1 MPFDSAKQRAFL
13 FANKPDAA
21 RKIAEHKNKGGMIK
35 GLAEKS
41 IPPLYR
47 AGGGWVDY
55 LFGSPSGKTIDKT
68 PGDNDGKIGWMDHL
82 FGYGRKATGAEADA
96 LNKKWGIGKHKP
108 KVDEKAVSDQYTE
121 RFLKEKY
128 QQGIPDYKDPYEGYR
143 FNADGTVVS
152 PDGMTYSHD
161 EWQKYKAANPPQYKK
176 GGGLLKLGDEQAD
189 LAKANLDRIRKS
201 GGPKTIEMQRREWLD
216 ANRHKRGAQMPA
228 HLRDKPSLDDL
239 KEPLDVATD
248 FIPVV
253 GEAKDFARAGAD
265 VAAGNYGSAALN
277 TAAGVAGIVP
287 GVGDAAAAGLRTVG
301 RNLKS
306 GAKPKNFHGWERASQ
321 RVPHLVK
328 NQDDWNNVN
337 TMAQRGENIE
347 IGPIT
352 RRDAEKRGGS
362 KDTRPGQE
370 GRNAAVTLPN
380 GTKVP
385 VVVVPHKD
393 PNKKWHVITVR
404 DQGRDGKQTGVL
416 GGRMYEE
423 GGPVKKK
430 RSGNVPGSA
439 RAWWNYI
446 MKNNNLRRK

>member
-1 MPFDSAKQRAFL
+1 MGKNLDTIIKNPIAQNLRSGAF
-13 FANKPDAA
+13 NKRVVKPKKGKGSYS
-21 RKIAEHKNKGGMIK
+21 RKGKHFNKGGMIPE
-35 GLAEKS
+35 LAEGVT
-41 IPPLYR
+41 PPLYR
-47 AGGGWVDY
+47 EGGGKIGWLDY
-55 LFGSPSGKTIDKT
+55 LFGYGKEIK
-68 PGDNDGKIGWMDHL
+68 PGH
-82 FGYGRKATGAEADA
+82 
-96 LNKKWGIGKHKP
+96 
-108 KVDEKAVSDQYTE
+108 
-121 RFLKEKY
+121 
-128 QQGIPDYKDPYEGYR
+128 PDYERVSGRVKGPGPVVNKRANQGMRQKKMSNGVLVY
-143 FNADGTVVS
+143 ADTGEPV
-152 PDGMTYSHD
+152 
-161 EWQKYKAANPPQYKK
+161 AAYKK

-216 ANRHKRGAQMPA
+216 ANKHKRGAQMPA

-277 TAAGVAGIVP
+277 TAAGVAGVVP
-287 GVGDAAAAGLRTVG
+287 GIGDAAAAGLRTVG

-306 GAKPKNFHGWERASQ
+306 AAKPHNFHGWERASQ

-328 NQDDWNNVN
+328 NQDDWNSVN

-347 IGPIT
+347 IGNIT
-352 RRDAEKRGGS
+352 RRDRDKKGGS

-370 GRNAAVTLPN
+370 GRNAAVTLPD
-380 GTKVP
+380 GRQVP

-416 GGRMYEE
+416 GGREYNE
-423 GGPVKKK
+423 GGPVKKG
-430 RSGNVPGSA
+430 RSGNTPGSA
-439 RAWWNYI
+439 RAWWNYVF
-446 MKNNNLRRK
+446 KNNNLRK

>member
-1 MPFDSAKQRAFL
+1 MS
-13 FANKPDAA
+13 
-21 RKIAEHKNKGGMIK
+21 
-35 GLAEKS
+35 
-41 IPPLYR
+41 
-47 AGGGWVDY
+47 
-55 LFGSPSGKTIDKT
+55 
-68 PGDNDGKIGWMDHL
+68 DGKIGWLDYL
-82 FGYGRKATGAEADA
+82 FGYGKKIKPGHPDYERVSGRDKGPGPVVNKRANQGMRQKKMSNGVLVYADTNEPVVMKAGGGMIPE
-96 LNKKWGIGKHKP
+96 LNKN
-108 KVDEKAVSDQYTE
+108 T
-121 RFLKEKY
+121 
-128 QQGIPDYKDPYEGYR
+128 IPPIYR
-143 FNADGTVVS
+143 
-152 PDGMTYSHD
+152 
-161 EWQKYKAANPPQYKK
+161 K

-189 LAKANLDRIRKS
+189 LAKANLDRIRKA
-201 GGPKTIEMQRREWLD
+201 GGPKTIEMQRKEWLD

-306 GAKPKNFHGWERASQ
+306 GAGKVRNFHGFERASQ

-328 NQDDWNNVN
+328 SPEDWNSVN

-352 RRDAEKRGGS
+352 RRDAEKKGGS

-370 GRNAAVTLPN
+370 GRNAAVTLPD
-380 GTKVP
+380 GRQVP